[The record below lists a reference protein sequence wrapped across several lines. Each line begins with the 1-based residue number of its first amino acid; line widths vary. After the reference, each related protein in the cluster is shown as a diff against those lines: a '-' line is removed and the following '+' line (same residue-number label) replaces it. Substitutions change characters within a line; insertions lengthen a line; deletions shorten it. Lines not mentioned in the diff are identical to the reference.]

1 MVCAADKRFCYWTMK
16 LPSMRLSSRKENKEY
31 KRSSSKLEKLMRF
44 SKILLYW
51 FMNKE
56 PWLVT
61 YLVRVLFMA
70 LLFFWLVSSYVDHIC
85 FVDDVGYNIESAQ
98 SATAQAKSQL
108 VKASKTQ
115 RSNSSLVI
123 YYTCWWHP
131 TLIFYAQ
138 YFEFVSHFLFLF
150 CVYVWFLQTCLLLVI
165 FGIVLLIVIIVL
177 AA

>member
-61 YLVRVLFMA
+61 YLVLVLFMA
-70 LLFFWLVSSYVDHIC
+70 LFFIWLVSSYVDHIC
-85 FVDDVGYNIESAQ
+85 FVDDVDYHIETAQ

-123 YYTCWWHP
+123 YYTRWWHP
-131 TLIFYAQ
+131 TDILCPIFWICQ
-138 YFEFVSHFLFLF
+138 SFFFMCLCFGF
-150 CVYVWFLQTCLLLVI
+150 CR
-165 FGIVLLIVIIVL
+165 L
-177 AA
+177 ACCW